1 MGPAA
6 HEIGSRT
13 NVGDPGD
20 PHNDETPDQID
31 SGREFRETETDSSG
45 NYPNVRKGGVEPPRP
60 SGHTDLN
67 RARLPFRHLRVTPTP
82 PYRVACPKT
91 GHPGRPKRTKTES
104 QRHTCRPS
112 VRHQR
117 CHHQTDLSPRQCQP
131 PPRRA
136 RQRPSPHATTP
147 ETTRPNT
154 NPTNDEEGAPRAR
167 ALPVSWDRCRGTAVV
182 GPPRRTIFR
191 SLGADI
197 SPRPGR
203 VPQVRPALPPE
214 QALPLDPPAD
224 RVKPRYSAPPD
235 PPVGRALRSS
245 RGGLVPSSP
254 SPPRRTQCR
263 EPPCPAVCGT
273 CMTACHPRHDGR

>member
-1 MGPAA
+1 MRVCHSATCA
-6 HEIGSRT
+6 S
-13 NVGDPGD
+13 
-20 PHNDETPDQID
+20 
-31 SGREFRETETDSSG
+31 
-45 NYPNVRKGGVEPPRP
+45 
-60 SGHTDLN
+60 
-67 RARLPFRHLRVTPTP
+67 HLRRHTASPA
-82 PYRVACPKT
+82 R
-91 GHPGRPKRTKTES
+91 RPATRADHDEHTEA

-136 RQRPSPHATTP
+136 RQRPRPHATTRDNA
-147 ETTRPNT
+147 RPNT

-167 ALPVSWDRCRGTAVV
+167 AFPVSWDRCRGTAVV

-203 VPQVRPALPPE
+203 VPPVRPALPPE
-214 QALPLDPPAD
+214 QDLPLDPPAD

-263 EPPCPAVCGT
+263 EPLCPAVCGT
-273 CMTACHPRHDGR
+273 CMTVFHPRHDGRSKKNFSGATHSEPEPASPPAPSHPR

>member
-1 MGPAA
+1 MSGRTQDSETGLTA
-6 HEIGSRT
+6 HEIGACGWGRRPARLPQRRDSRP
-13 NVGDPGD
+13 DRLPQRGD
-20 PHNDETPDQID
+20 PH
-31 SGREFRETETDSSG
+31 GREFRETEMGSSG

-167 ALPVSWDRCRGTAVV
+167 ALPVSWDRCRGTTTSDDLSQPGRGHQSTPRPRSPSATSLTPRARP
-182 GPPRRTIFR
+182 PPRPPSR
-191 SLGADI
+191 SCEAALL
-197 SPRPGR
+197 
-203 VPQVRPALPPE
+203 RPA
-214 QALPLDPPAD
+214 
-224 RVKPRYSAPPD
+224 
-235 PPVGRALRSS
+235 
-245 RGGLVPSSP
+245 
-254 SPPRRTQCR
+254 
-263 EPPCPAVCGT
+263 
-273 CMTACHPRHDGR
+273 